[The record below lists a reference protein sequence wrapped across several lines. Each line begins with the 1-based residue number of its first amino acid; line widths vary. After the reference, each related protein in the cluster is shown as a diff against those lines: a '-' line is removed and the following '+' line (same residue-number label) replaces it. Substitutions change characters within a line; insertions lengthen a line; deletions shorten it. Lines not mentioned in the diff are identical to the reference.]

1 MPRLTVPM
9 VARIQS
15 FPDCWVFTGG
25 KTWAYRQV
33 GNAFPPQVAKCVG
46 DSISAALSRRRAATN
61 GGNGASGRH
70 SEMRL
75 LDAPRHP
82 YRVAKQFKPKAR

>member
-1 MPRLTVPM
+1 M

-15 FPDCWVFTGG
+15 FPDYWVFTGG

-46 DSISAALSRRRAATN
+46 DSIAAALSRRRAAA
-61 GGNGASGRH
+61 NGANRSNGSNGRPV
-70 SEMRL
+70 ELRL

-82 YRVAKQFKPKAR
+82 YRVAKQFRPKPR